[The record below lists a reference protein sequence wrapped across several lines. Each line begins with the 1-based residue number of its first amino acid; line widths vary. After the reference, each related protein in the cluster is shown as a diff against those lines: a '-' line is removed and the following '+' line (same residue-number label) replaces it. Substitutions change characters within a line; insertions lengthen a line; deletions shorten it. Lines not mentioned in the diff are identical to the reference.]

1 MPPARVLSVDELV
14 ARALV
19 LAEAGPRQLLGI
31 AGAPGAGKSTLAE
44 RIVAEVGPAARLVP
58 MDGFHLAQSQLV
70 RLGRADRKG
79 AVDTFDANGYVSLLR
94 RLHRLEPT
102 SVYAPEFRRELE
114 EPVAGA
120 IEVPPSVRL
129 VVTEGN
135 YLLLPDFP
143 WQEIRPLLHEAW
155 FLDLD
160 AEVRHRRLTARHEAF
175 GRSPEQAR
183 AWALGSDES
192 NAALITPTADRADLV
207 VRLSSIAAD
216 GGPDA
221 GSLADRPGRVADGHH
236 VGGQVPGDHRARAD
250 DGVRAD
256 RHAGQHDRAT
266 AEPDVVANGDRL
278 GRLPLVPSRAG
289 LDRMRRGE

>member
-14 ARALV
+14 ARARV
-19 LAEAGPRQLLGI
+19 LAEVGPRQLLGI

-44 RIVAEVGPAARLVP
+44 QIVAGVGPTARLVP

-102 SVYAPEFRRELE
+102 SVYVPEFRRALE

-143 WQEIRPLLHEAW
+143 WQEIRSLLHEAW

-160 AEVRHRRLTARHEAF
+160 AEVRQRRLVARHEAF
-175 GRSPEQAR
+175 GRSLEQAR

-192 NAALITPTADRADLV
+192 NASLVTGTADGADLV
-207 VRLSSIAAD
+207 VRL
-216 GGPDA
+216 P
-221 GSLADRPGRVADGHH
+221 
-236 VGGQVPGDHRARAD
+236 
-250 DGVRAD
+250 
-256 RHAGQHDRAT
+256 
-266 AEPDVVANGDRL
+266 EP
-278 GRLPLVPSRAG
+278 PSP
-289 LDRMRRGE
+289 